1 MLLQWSIFT
10 FGQWLIVITRS
21 LCDFLCVITGIC
33 IKMSLFITIFKLYCW
48 WERRHSLLIPQKAQ
62 CMCHFHIH
70 SPDLVNNFF
79 DFYMASCLYRIT
91 RCSMDYYLHIKV
103 EIILL
108 MSLLSF
114 SEEPSFLYSGEIL
127 TKHKFLT
134 HIASI
139 KGS

>member
-1 MLLQWSIFT
+1 MY
-10 FGQWLIVITRS
+10 
-21 LCDFLCVITGIC
+21 
-33 IKMSLFITIFKLYCW
+33 LFITIFKLYCW
-48 WERRHSLLIPQKAQ
+48 WERRHSLLIPQKAH

-70 SPDLVNNFF
+70 SSDLVNNFF

-114 SEEPSFLYSGEIL
+114 SEEPSFLYSGGNTRKAQIPDSHCFHKRQLTFLWNFYDTTFIL
-127 TKHKFLT
+127 SYLPPNL
-134 HIASI
+134 
-139 KGS
+139 